1 MDEPGRDK
9 GNLDRS
15 DVSPINEGD
24 IKVFESFK
32 SLKSGDIGKVD
43 TKFIYPLLRWSSAS
57 LVDLEWCSEV
67 NKRLFFV
74 PPEMACKMLMAGIRD
89 KNAFMKYP
97 KGSKEK
103 TDKIMELK
111 KALIMRYYG
120 WSLQEFDRNSKM
132 VEYIDW
138 SEVADALGL
147 ENKERKLLKLSEINT
162 KIKKK
167 EKKSIK
173 GQGSLFSF

>member
-1 MDEPGRDK
+1 MM
-9 GNLDRS
+9 
-15 DVSPINEGD
+15 
-24 IKVFESFK
+24 FESFK
-32 SLKSGDIGKVD
+32 NLKSGDLEKVD

-74 PPEMACKMLMAGIRD
+74 PPEMACKMLMVGIRD

-97 KGSKEK
+97 KGIKTKE
-103 TDKIMELK
+103 TRIDELK
-111 KALIMRYYG
+111 KTLIMRYYG
-120 WSLQEFDRNSKM
+120 WSLQEYERNSLIM
-132 VEYIDW
+132 EYIDW
-138 SEVADALGL
+138 NEVADALGL
-147 ENKERKLLKLSEINT
+147 ENKERKLLKLPEINT

>member
-1 MDEPGRDK
+1 M
-9 GNLDRS
+9 
-15 DVSPINEGD
+15 
-24 IKVFESFK
+24 
-32 SLKSGDIGKVD
+32 
-43 TKFIYPLLRWSSAS
+43 LL
-57 LVDLEWCSEV
+57 V
-67 NKRLFFV
+67 
-74 PPEMACKMLMAGIRD
+74 GIRD

-111 KALIMRYYG
+111 KVLIMLYYG
-120 WSLQEFDRNSKM
+120 WSLQEFDHNHRM
-132 VEYIDW
+132 LEYIDW

-147 ENKERKLLKLSEINT
+147 ENKERKLLKLPEINT